1 MATIVNVSKTG
12 RKMPLFSL
20 VKGDARTK
28 RVQFVV
34 PREDAGVPLDELIW
48 RISITNAEGETD
60 GTALQKEVHENHI
73 DLFWTCGAVAAK
85 AVGLTTISLN
95 AFSTDGQKQ
104 WSSGEYCI
112 NVLPK
117 QDDEQMPAE
126 QITELQELIAIAV
139 VDVEEAT
146 ARANEAAMRAEQ
158 MANKNGW
165 LYVEGREDGHLYM
178 ITSDNLTGI
187 NMKDEEGRLII
198 VYD

>member
-48 RISITNAEGETD
+48 RISITNAEGEPD
-60 GTALQKEVHENHI
+60 GTALQKEVHGNHI

-146 ARANEAAMRAEQ
+146 ARANEAAMKAEQ

-178 ITSDNLTGI
+178 ITSDNQTEI
-187 NMKDEEGRLII
+187 TMKDEEGRLII
-198 VYD
+198 VYG